1 MGPYEYVVESI
12 AGEYAYLRRTDI
24 YDNGEPMMIAMA
36 LLPDGVDV
44 GTRLRWRTWCIPC
57 WSEGGWVDFSAVF
70 PYNMGWILI
79 SFGGTVRYGITA

>member
-24 YDNGEPMMIAMA
+24 YDNGEPMMIATA

-44 GTRLRWRTWCIPC
+44 GTRLRWENLVY
-57 WSEGGWVDFSAVF
+57 SVLE
-70 PYNMGWILI
+70 
-79 SFGGTVRYGITA
+79 

>member
-1 MGPYEYVVESI
+1 MDAAEKTGKGGWSMGPYEYVVESI

-44 GTRLRWRTWCIPC
+44 GTRLRWENLVY
-57 WSEGGWVDFSAVF
+57 SVLE
-70 PYNMGWILI
+70 
-79 SFGGTVRYGITA
+79 

>member
-44 GTRLRWRTWCIPC
+44 GTRLRWE
-57 WSEGGWVDFSAVF
+57 SLVYSVLE
-70 PYNMGWILI
+70 
-79 SFGGTVRYGITA
+79 

>member
-44 GTRLRWRTWCIPC
+44 GTRLRLSLIHI
-57 WSEGGWVDFSAVF
+57 SGWPAVL
-70 PYNMGWILI
+70 GL
-79 SFGGTVRYGITA
+79 

>member
-44 GTRLRWRTWCIPC
+44 GTRLRSDGLIFPLFSRTI
-57 WSEGGWVDFSAVF
+57 WVGF
-70 PYNMGWILI
+70 
-79 SFGGTVRYGITA
+79 

>member
-1 MGPYEYVVESI
+1 MLVELQAKFSCLKGWYTCLLYTSYEDVVESI

-44 GTRLRWRTWCIPC
+44 GTRLRWENLVY
-57 WSEGGWVDFSAVF
+57 SVLE
-70 PYNMGWILI
+70 
-79 SFGGTVRYGITA
+79 